1 MFFEGLGKWLWMRL
15 ELESEYFGNKLLLF
29 EVGLEVTVGLTNIT
43 DTMRRR
49 YGKDVPK

>member
-1 MFFEGLGKWLWMRL
+1 MFFERLGKWFWMRL
-15 ELESEYFGNKLLLF
+15 KLEPEYFGNKLLLF